1 MLKCD
6 MVFNSS
12 KSCWA

>member
-1 MLKCD
+1 

-12 KSCWA
+12 

>member
-1 MLKCD
+1 M

-12 KSCWA
+12 YVV